1 MTAREIAEEIR
12 KNLKKHGITSKQVSV
27 RAKTYLLDKSIEVR
41 IKDLKVS
48 KKLVEAVAK
57 KYEYIRWDDYT
68 NEILAGCNTY
78 VAVDFDYKVLREKA
92 EEFRE
97 TARKILE
104 EKNKYDKDELMRL
117 AEKDDLVVLYQPHH
131 NGTYPHVKLCR
142 RNNHSC
148 ILDNLESYYA
158 ADEYGLSEALA
169 ILSYQYG
176 FDFTKV
182 KLRV

>member
-12 KNLKKHGITSKQVSV
+12 KNLKKHGITSRQVSV
-27 RAKTYLLDKSIEVR
+27 RTKTYLLDKSIEIR

-48 KKLVEAVAK
+48 KKLVEAAAK
-57 KYEYIRWDDYT
+57 KYEYIRWNDYT
-68 NEILAGCNTY
+68 NDILAGCNTY
-78 VAVDFDYKVLREKA
+78 VAVDFDYKVLKEKA
-92 EEFRE
+92 EEFKE

-104 EKNKYDKDELMRL
+104 EKDKYEKDELMRL
-117 AEKDDLVVLYQPHH
+117 AEKEDLVVLYQPHR
-131 NGTYPHVKLCR
+131 NGTYPQVKLCR

-148 ILDNLESYYA
+148 VLDNLESYYA

-176 FDFTKV
+176 LDFTKV
-182 KLRV
+182 KV

>member
-12 KNLKKHGITSKQVSV
+12 KNLKKYGITSRQVSV
-27 RAKTYLLDKSIEVR
+27 RAKTHLLDTSIEVR

-48 KKLVEAVAK
+48 KKLVEAAAK

-78 VAVDFDYKVLREKA
+78 VVVNFDYKVLREKA
-92 EEFRE
+92 EKFRE

-104 EKNKYDKDELMRL
+104 EKDKYKKDELMKL
-117 AEKDDLVVLYQPHH
+117 AEKENLVILYQPHH
-131 NGTYPHVKLCR
+131 NGTYPHVEVCR
-142 RNNHSC
+142 RNTGSC
-148 ILDNLESYYA
+148 VLDSIENYYA
-158 ADEYGLSEALA
+158 VDEYSLSEALA
-169 ILSYQYG
+169 ILAYQYG

-182 KLRV
+182 RV